1 MKSVFIL
8 ALLASAT
15 AAQAQT
21 PASAAS
27 APASPASPAK
37 KELVAKVIVMEQPLY
52 ENMARELI
60 MRPIAQLGQAVGNQL
75 QTMPQDKRDPAA
87 KSIDAD
93 MHKFVD
99 EAVPQLRDRAAQLA
113 PTVMGPIL
121 EDKMTEDELKQLVT
135 WLGSPAAKKYSQIGG
150 EMQQAL
156 GQKLLSDASPML
168 TPKFQALEQ
177 RIRVT
182 LGVVPPGDPSAASAP
197 PAKAAAAP
205 AKKASGK

>member
-8 ALLASAT
+8 ALLASVS
-15 AAQAQT
+15 AAQAQA

-27 APASPASPAK
+27 APVSTASPAK
-37 KELVAKVIVMEQPLY
+37 KELVAKVIAMEQPLY

-113 PTVMGPIL
+113 PSVMGPFL
-121 EDKMTEDELKQLVT
+121 EEKMTEDELKQLVT

-156 GQKLLSDASPML
+156 GQKLLTEASPML

-182 LGVVPPGDPSAASAP
+182 LGVVPPADASAASAP
-197 PAKAAAAP
+197 PPKAAAAP